1 MNKKVFV
8 SHASEDKDRFVMDF
22 SNKLMANGVDTW
34 LDKWEM
40 SPGDSLVDKIFEEG
54 IKEADI
60 FIVVLSKYSVN
71 KPWVKEELNA
81 GFVKRVGNNCKII
94 PIVLDDCIVPECL
107 SSTIWE
113 KINNL
118 SSYDENFQRIL
129 NSIFGL
135 SDKPS
140 IGQVPVRAKLKINE
154 IYGLNKID
162 TIVFTEAC
170 NFIIKKDEN
179 SINISE
185 IYENFKKYNIS
196 DEDIQDSLEILDS
209 KSYIKTHARTI
220 GKFPISFF
228 NISVYGFEEFANSN
242 IDNYAEIVDI
252 ISLKIINESLSSN
265 LEIKKVTV
273 YPMLLIN
280 HTLELLSSRSFID
293 IVECI
298 GGEIFIRNISPEFKR
313 QFRD

>member
-135 SDKPS
+135 SDKPL
-140 IGQVPVRAKLKINE
+140 IGQVPARAKLKINE

-170 NFIIKKDEN
+170 NFI
-179 SINISE
+179 
-185 IYENFKKYNIS
+185 
-196 DEDIQDSLEILDS
+196 
-209 KSYIKTHARTI
+209 R
-220 GKFPISFF
+220 
-228 NISVYGFEEFANSN
+228 
-242 IDNYAEIVDI
+242 
-252 ISLKIINESLSSN
+252 
-265 LEIKKVTV
+265 
-273 YPMLLIN
+273 LLA
-280 HTLELLSSRSFID
+280 
-293 IVECI
+293 
-298 GGEIFIRNISPEFKR
+298 
-313 QFRD
+313 